1 MKPIILISP
10 SFALENKR
18 YTLANFYATA
28 VKNSGG
34 ISMIS
39 PYENYDDIDDILENI
54 DGLILSGGGDID
66 ASFFNE
72 SLSEKAMLVDKNRD
86 KFEIELCKKAVDKNM
101 PILAICR
108 GVQVLNVALGGNII
122 QHIDGHVY
130 EGDCDL
136 THKIRIVK
144 DSYFDNLFD
153 DDEFVVNSIHH
164 QALNKIST
172 EFEVLAYCDDI
183 IEAVKHKNKD
193 FIVGVQFHPERIYDE
208 SAECKILFDKF
219 ISHSVKYKNKEV

>member
-10 SFALENKR
+10 SFALENSR

-28 VKNSGG
+28 VKKSGG
-34 ISMIS
+34 ISVIC
-39 PYENYDDIDDILENI
+39 PYENYDDIEEILENI

-72 SLSEKAMLVDKNRD
+72 PLSEKAMLVDKNRD
-86 KFEIELCKKAVDKNM
+86 KFEIELCKMAVKRNM

-122 QHIDGHVY
+122 QHIDGHVEDDY
-130 EGDCDL
+130 EL
-136 THKIRIVK
+136 THKINVVK
-144 DSYFDNLFD
+144 GSYFDELFD

-164 QALNKIST
+164 QALNELSSD
-172 EFEVLAYCDDI
+172 FDVLAYCDDV

-193 FIVGVQFHPERIYDE
+193 FIVGVQFHPERIYDK
-208 SAECKILFDKF
+208 SNECKILFDEF
-219 ISHSVKYKNKEV
+219 IKHSVKYKNKEV